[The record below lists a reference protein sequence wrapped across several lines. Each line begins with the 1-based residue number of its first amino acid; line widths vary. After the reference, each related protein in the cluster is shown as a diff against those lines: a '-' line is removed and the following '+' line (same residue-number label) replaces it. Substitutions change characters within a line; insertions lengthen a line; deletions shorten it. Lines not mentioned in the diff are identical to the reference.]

1 MKDIR
6 SIFTQDNIARIIS
19 ALFHPFLI
27 PLYGL
32 TIIFSA
38 PTLYTYVPFEVKR
51 LLLLI
56 VLVNNILL
64 PLSLLPVFFR
74 YNFISSWSLSDKR
87 ERMIPLL
94 INAVLSLVTT
104 FIIFRFRVPVFLKSY
119 FIALSFLSLIA
130 ISINYLWNLSLYSL
144 GAGVLVAVV
153 IMLSVKMYTPLLWYL
168 IPAILVGGLLL
179 SARLKLNAH
188 SPVQVWFGFLTGFAG
203 IVLVMLFF

>member
-6 SIFTQDNIARIIS
+6 SIFNQDNIARTIS

-27 PLYGL
+27 PMYGL
-32 TIIFSA
+32 AIIFTA
-38 PTLYTYVPFEVKR
+38 PTLYMYVPFEVKR

-56 VLVNNILL
+56 ILVNNILL
-64 PLSLLPVFFR
+64 PLSLLPLFIR
-74 YNFISSWSLSDKR
+74 HNFITSWSLSDKK

-104 FIIFRFRVPVFLKSY
+104 FIILRFRVPVFLKSY
-119 FIALSFLSLIA
+119 FIALSLLSLAA
-130 ISINYLWNLSLYSL
+130 ITVNYLWNLSLYSL

-153 IMLSVKMYTPLLWYL
+153 IMLSVKMYTPLLLYL
-168 IPAILVGGLLL
+168 IPAILAGGLLL

-203 IVLVMLFF
+203 LVLVMWFF

>member
-6 SIFTQDNIARIIS
+6 SIITQDNIARTIS

-64 PLSLLPVFFR
+64 PLALLPLFIR
-74 YNFISSWSLSDKR
+74 HNFISSWSLSDKR

-119 FIALSFLSLIA
+119 FLALSFLSLIA
-130 ISINYLWNLSLYSL
+130 ISVNYLWNLSLYSL

-203 IVLVMLFF
+203 IVLIMLFF